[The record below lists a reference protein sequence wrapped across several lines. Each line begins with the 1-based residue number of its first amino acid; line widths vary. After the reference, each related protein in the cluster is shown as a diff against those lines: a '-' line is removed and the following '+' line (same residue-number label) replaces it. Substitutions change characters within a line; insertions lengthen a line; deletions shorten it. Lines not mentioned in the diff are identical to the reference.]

1 MKTLFR
7 PASGLQATL
16 LATGLAL
23 SLGSVAPARAAAT
36 ADFQGLC
43 NWNASFTRYTCSF
56 DARRPTSTPSACPG
70 SFIWKYS
77 WDFDDGSTLLT
88 GNPLVNH
95 AFPDRSDRFV
105 SLRVICGNGQTADRL
120 RHVCSTFGTPGCI
133 PIDGTWR

>member
-7 PASGLQATL
+7 PASGLQAAL

-23 SLGSVAPARAAAT
+23 LLGTVAPARAAAT

-56 DARRPTSTPSACPG
+56 DARRPASTPSACPG

-133 PIDGTWR
+133 QIDGTWR